1 MISIIKSVSCRSC
14 GNGITIL
21 DVGKDPAL
29 SLCAICKPWVTNSLV
44 RNPREVIC
52 IAIDDLEL
60 FRKYRSIT
68 KGIKLPSDDYT
79 WNLFICAILKA
90 NSDNDLLEK
99 VQQDYQAKLQI
110 HPELRNFLAIPWSEI
125 PKNDVP
131 RKTYSDV
138 DIVNDI
144 ISTFK
149 SYEKEKQNLITI
161 YHRCDQKFMEYIST
175 PGNFEYGTEYSL
187 FFADYEAAKKKL
199 EEKLYKIQSIT
210 IPGKIIGDAL
220 MIEAYDCISR
230 EFIIQL
236 LFDYVKSDQSY
247 SFNDA
252 LNNVTKSVTLLDKS
266 IDHHANLP
274 FKRFPNSP
282 LILGILS
289 KIISG
294 DYCKNSL
301 YSVLSIIA
309 NHDGRYDQSHNFYFR
324 DPKIWQK
331 SFLLLRGIIRTL
343 TFSNVIICNDTL
355 KVRGKS
361 GRWYVVAPVE
371 IGDIYNQFVVNT
383 LYDVANDKGEYVCIH
398 MRYQFRDMPLGDQL
412 ASLVMTLHNDKA
424 LFDKIDVTI
433 GTYY

>member
-1 MISIIKSVSCRSC
+1 MNSITKSVSCDSC
-14 GNGITIL
+14 GNDITIL
-21 DVGKDPAL
+21 NVGKDPAL
-29 SLCAICKPWVTNSLV
+29 SLCAICKPWVTNSLN
-44 RNPREVIC
+44 RSPREVIS

-79 WNLFICAILKA
+79 WNLFIRAILKA
-90 NSDNDLLEK
+90 NNDNDLLEK

-110 HPELRNFLAIPWSEI
+110 HPELRDFLTISWSEI
-125 PKNDVP
+125 PKNNVP

-149 SYEKEKQNLITI
+149 SYEKEKEQLVTI
-161 YHRCDQKFMEYIST
+161 CDQKYLEYIST
-175 PGNFEYGTEYSL
+175 PGCFDGGVEYSSS
-187 FFADYEAAKKKL
+187 FEDYNTAKKNL
-199 EEKLYKIQSIT
+199 EDKLYNIQSIT
-210 IPGKIIGDAL
+210 IPGKIIGNAL
-220 MIEAYDCISR
+220 RIEGYDCISR

-252 LNNVTKSVTLLDKS
+252 LNNVTKSIAILDRQMKHS
-266 IDHHANLP
+266 VYWP
-274 FKRFPNSP
+274 FRIYPNSP
-282 LILGILS
+282 LVLEILS

-294 DYCKNSL
+294 DYCKNSQ
-301 YSVLSIIA
+301 YSLLSIIS
-309 NHDGRYDQSHNFYFR
+309 NHDGRYDQSHNFHFR

-331 SFLLLRGIIRTL
+331 SFCLLRGVIKTL
-343 TFSNVIICNDTL
+343 TFSNVIICNDKL

-361 GRWYVVAPVE
+361 GRWYVVTPVKI
-371 IGDIYNQFVVNT
+371 IGVYDHFVVNT
-383 LYDVANDKGEYVCIH
+383 LNEAAIDEGGNVCIH
-398 MRYQFRDMPLGDQL
+398 ISYRFQDMPLGDQL

-424 LFDKIDVTI
+424 LFDEIDVHI
-433 GTYY
+433 DSYY

>member
-1 MISIIKSVSCRSC
+1 MISIIKSVNCRSC
-14 GNGITIL
+14 GNDITIL
-21 DVGKDPAL
+21 NVGKDPAL

-44 RNPREVIC
+44 RSPREVIG
-52 IAIDDLEL
+52 IAVDDLEL

-90 NSDNDLLEK
+90 NDDNDLLEK

-110 HPELRNFLAIPWSEI
+110 HPELRDFLAIPWFEI
-125 PKNDVP
+125 PKNDLP

-149 SYEKEKQNLITI
+149 SYEKEKEHLVTI

-175 PGNFEYGTEYSL
+175 PGNFECGTENSL

-199 EEKLYKIQSIT
+199 DEKLYKIQSIT
-210 IPGKIIGDAL
+210 IPSKIIGDAL
-220 MIEAYDCISR
+220 RIETNCISR

-252 LNNVTKSVTLLDKS
+252 LNKVTKSITLLDEPM
-266 IDHHANLP
+266 DHHVNLP

-282 LILGILS
+282 LVLEILS

-294 DYCKNSL
+294 DYCKNSR

-324 DPKIWQK
+324 DPKIWQN

-343 TFSNVIICNDTL
+343 TFSNVIICNDIL

-361 GRWYVVAPVE
+361 GRWYVIAPVE

-383 LYDVANDKGEYVCIH
+383 LYDVADDKGEYVCIH

>member
-14 GNGITIL
+14 GNDITIL
-21 DVGKDPAL
+21 NVGKDPRL

-44 RNPREVIC
+44 RGPREVIG
-52 IAIDDLEL
+52 IAIDDLGL

-68 KGIKLPSDDYT
+68 KGIKIPSDDYS

-90 NSDNDLLEK
+90 NGDNDLLEK
-99 VQQDYQAKLQI
+99 VQQDYQARLQI

-149 SYEKEKQNLITI
+149 SYEKDREHLVTI
-161 YHRCDQKFMEYIST
+161 YDRCNQELMEYIST
-175 PGNFEYGTEYSL
+175 PGNFEYGTEYGL
-187 FFADYEAAKKKL
+187 FFPDYEAAKKKL

-220 MIEAYDCISR
+220 RIETNCISR

-236 LFDYVKSDQSY
+236 LFDYIKSDQSY

-252 LNNVTKSVTLLDKS
+252 LNNVTKSVTLLDEPM
-266 IDHHANLP
+266 DHHANLP
-274 FKRFPNSP
+274 FKTYPNSP
-282 LILGILS
+282 LVLEILS
-289 KIISG
+289 RIISG

-309 NHDGRYDQSHNFYFR
+309 NHDGRYDHSHNFYFR
-324 DPKIWQK
+324 DPRIWQK
-331 SFLLLRGIIRTL
+331 SFHLLRGIIRTL
-343 TFSNVIICNDTL
+343 TFSNVIICNDIL

-371 IGDIYNQFVVNT
+371 IGDIYDQFVVNS
-383 LYDVANDKGEYVCIH
+383 LDDVENDKGEHVCIH
-398 MRYQFRDMPLGDQL
+398 IDYLFQDMPLGDQL

-424 LFDKIDVTI
+424 LFDKINVHI
-433 GTYY
+433 G

>member
-14 GNGITIL
+14 GNDITIL
-21 DVGKDPAL
+21 NVGKDPGL

-44 RNPREVIC
+44 RGPREVIG
-52 IAIDDLEL
+52 IAIDDLGL

-68 KGIKLPSDDYT
+68 KGIKIPSDDYS

-90 NSDNDLLEK
+90 NGDNDLLEK
-99 VQQDYQAKLQI
+99 VQQDYQARLQI

-149 SYEKEKQNLITI
+149 SYEKDREHLVTI
-161 YHRCDQKFMEYIST
+161 YDRCNQELMEYIST
-175 PGNFEYGTEYSL
+175 PGNFEYGTEYGL
-187 FFADYEAAKKKL
+187 FFPDYEAAKKKL

-210 IPGKIIGDAL
+210 IPGKIIGDVL
-220 MIEAYDCISR
+220 RIETNCISR

-236 LFDYVKSDQSY
+236 LFDYIKSDQSY

-252 LNNVTKSVTLLDKS
+252 LNNVTKSVTLLDEPM
-266 IDHHANLP
+266 DHHANLP
-274 FKRFPNSP
+274 FKTYPNSP
-282 LILGILS
+282 LVLEILS
-289 KIISG
+289 RIISG

-331 SFLLLRGIIRTL
+331 SFHLLRGIIRTL
-343 TFSNVIICNDTL
+343 TFSNVIICNDIL

-371 IGDIYNQFVVNT
+371 IGDIYDQFVVNS
-383 LYDVANDKGEYVCIH
+383 LYDVENDKGEYVCIH
-398 MRYQFRDMPLGDQL
+398 IDYLFQDMPLGDQL

-424 LFDKIDVTI
+424 LFDKINVHI
-433 GTYY
+433 G

>member
-14 GNGITIL
+14 GNDITIL

-44 RNPREVIC
+44 RSPREVIG

-90 NSDNDLLEK
+90 NGDNDLLEK

-144 ISTFK
+144 ISTLN
-149 SYEKEKQNLITI
+149 SYEKEKEHLVTI
-161 YHRCDQKFMEYIST
+161 CNQKYLEFIST
-175 PGNFEYGTEYSL
+175 PGCFDGGVEYSSG
-187 FFADYEAAKKKL
+187 FEDYNTVKKNL
-199 EEKLYKIQSIT
+199 EDKLYNIQSIT
-210 IPGKIIGDAL
+210 IPGKIIGNAL
-220 MIEAYDCISR
+220 RIEGYDSISR

-252 LNNVTKSVTLLDKS
+252 LDDVTKSIAILDRQMKHS
-266 IDHHANLP
+266 VYWP
-274 FKRFPNSP
+274 FRIYPNSP
-282 LILGILS
+282 LVLEIIS

-294 DYCKNSL
+294 GYCKNSQYTL
-301 YSVLSIIA
+301 LSIIS

-331 SFLLLRGIIRTL
+331 SFCLLRGVIKTL
-343 TFSNVIICNDTL
+343 TFSNVIICNDKL

-361 GRWYVVAPVE
+361 GRWYVVAPVK
-371 IGDIYNQFVVNT
+371 ITGVYDHFVVNT
-383 LYDVANDKGEYVCIH
+383 LNEAAIDEGGNVCIH
-398 MRYQFRDMPLGDQL
+398 ISYRFQDMPLGDQL

-424 LFDKIDVTI
+424 LFDEIDVHI
-433 GTYY
+433 DSYY

>member
-1 MISIIKSVSCRSC
+1 MNSITKSVSCDSC
-14 GNGITIL
+14 GNDITIL
-21 DVGKDPAL
+21 NVGKDPAL
-29 SLCAICKPWVTNSLV
+29 SLCAICKPWVTNSLN
-44 RNPREVIC
+44 RSPREVIS

-79 WNLFICAILKA
+79 WNLFIRAILKA
-90 NSDNDLLEK
+90 NNDNDLLEK

-110 HPELRNFLAIPWSEI
+110 HPELRDFLTISWSEI
-125 PKNDVP
+125 PKNNVP

-149 SYEKEKQNLITI
+149 SYEKEKEHLVTI
-161 YHRCDQKFMEYIST
+161 CDQKYLEYIST
-175 PGNFEYGTEYSL
+175 PGCFDGGVEYSSNFE
-187 FFADYEAAKKKL
+187 DYNTAKKNL
-199 EEKLYKIQSIT
+199 EDKLYNIQSIT
-210 IPGKIIGDAL
+210 IPGKIIGNAL
-220 MIEAYDCISR
+220 RIEGYDCISR

-252 LNNVTKSVTLLDKS
+252 LNNVTKSIAILDRQMKHS
-266 IDHHANLP
+266 VYWP
-274 FKRFPNSP
+274 FRIYPNSP
-282 LILGILS
+282 LVLEILS

-294 DYCKNSL
+294 DYCKNSQ
-301 YSVLSIIA
+301 YSLLSIIS
-309 NHDGRYDQSHNFYFR
+309 NHDGRYDQSHNFHFR

-331 SFLLLRGIIRTL
+331 SFCLLRGVIKTL
-343 TFSNVIICNDTL
+343 TFSNVIICNDKL

-361 GRWYVVAPVE
+361 GRWYVVTPVKI
-371 IGDIYNQFVVNT
+371 IGVYDHFVVNT
-383 LYDVANDKGEYVCIH
+383 LNEAAIDEGGNVCIH
-398 MRYQFRDMPLGDQL
+398 ISYRFQDMPLGDQL

-424 LFDKIDVTI
+424 LFDEIDVHI
-433 GTYY
+433 DSYY

>member
-14 GNGITIL
+14 GNNITIL
-21 DVGKDPAL
+21 NVGKDPEL
-29 SLCAICKPWVTNSLV
+29 SLCMLCKPWVTNSLN
-44 RNPREVIC
+44 RSPREVIS

-60 FRKYRSIT
+60 FKKYRSIT
-68 KGIKLPSDDYT
+68 KGIKIPSDDYS

-90 NSDNDLLEK
+90 NNDNDLLEK

-110 HPELRNFLAIPWSEI
+110 HPELRNFLAIPWFEI
-125 PKNDVP
+125 PKNDLP

-149 SYEKEKQNLITI
+149 SYEKEREHLVTI

-175 PGNFEYGTEYSL
+175 PGNFECGTEYSL

-220 MIEAYDCISR
+220 RIETNCISR

-252 LNNVTKSVTLLDKS
+252 LNKVTKSITLLDEPM
-266 IDHHANLP
+266 DHHANLP
-274 FKRFPNSP
+274 FKRYPNSP
-282 LILGILS
+282 LVLEILS

-294 DYCKNSL
+294 DYCKNSQ
-301 YSVLSIIA
+301 YSLLSIIS

-331 SFLLLRGIIRTL
+331 SFCLLRGVIKTL
-343 TFSNVIICNDTL
+343 TFSNVILCNDKL

-361 GRWYVVAPVE
+361 GRWYVVVPVK
-371 IGDIYNQFVVNT
+371 ITGVYDHFVVNT
-383 LYDVANDKGEYVCIH
+383 PNEAAIDEGGNVCIH
-398 MRYQFRDMPLGDQL
+398 ISYQFQDMPLGDQL

-424 LFDKIDVTI
+424 LFDEIDVHI
-433 GTYY
+433 DSYY

>member
-14 GNGITIL
+14 GNDITIL

-44 RNPREVIC
+44 RSPREVIG

-90 NSDNDLLEK
+90 NGDNDLLEK

-144 ISTFK
+144 ISTLN
-149 SYEKEKQNLITI
+149 SYEKEKEHLVTI
-161 YHRCDQKFMEYIST
+161 CNQKYLEFIST
-175 PGNFEYGTEYSL
+175 PGCFDGGVEYSSG
-187 FFADYEAAKKKL
+187 FEDYNTVKKNL
-199 EEKLYKIQSIT
+199 EDKLYNIQSIT
-210 IPGKIIGDAL
+210 IPGKIIGNAL
-220 MIEAYDCISR
+220 RIEGYDSISR

-236 LFDYVKSDQSY
+236 LFDYAKSDQSY

-252 LNNVTKSVTLLDKS
+252 LDDVTKSIAILDRQMKHS
-266 IDHHANLP
+266 VYWP
-274 FKRFPNSP
+274 FRIYPNSP
-282 LILGILS
+282 LVLEIIS

-294 DYCKNSL
+294 GYCKNSQYTL
-301 YSVLSIIA
+301 LSIIS

-331 SFLLLRGIIRTL
+331 SFCLLRGVIKTL
-343 TFSNVIICNDTL
+343 TFSNVIICNDKL

-361 GRWYVVAPVE
+361 GRWYVVAPVK
-371 IGDIYNQFVVNT
+371 ITGVYDHFVVNT
-383 LYDVANDKGEYVCIH
+383 LNEAAIDEGGNVCIH
-398 MRYQFRDMPLGDQL
+398 ISYRFQDMPLGDQL

-424 LFDKIDVTI
+424 LFDEIDVHI
-433 GTYY
+433 DSYY

>member
-14 GNGITIL
+14 GNNITIL
-21 DVGKDPAL
+21 NLGKDPEL
-29 SLCAICKPWVTNSLV
+29 SLCMLCKPWVTNSLN
-44 RNPREVIC
+44 RSPREVIS

-60 FRKYRSIT
+60 FKKYRSIT
-68 KGIKLPSDDYT
+68 KGIKIPSDDYS

-90 NSDNDLLEK
+90 NNDNDLLEK

-110 HPELRNFLAIPWSEI
+110 HPELRNFLAIPWFEI
-125 PKNDVP
+125 PKNDLP

-149 SYEKEKQNLITI
+149 SYEKEREHLVTI
-161 YHRCDQKFMEYIST
+161 YHRCNQKFMKITT
-175 PGNFEYGTEYSL
+175 PGNFECGTEYSL

-220 MIEAYDCISR
+220 RIETKCISR

-252 LNNVTKSVTLLDKS
+252 LNKVTKSITLLDEPM
-266 IDHHANLP
+266 DHHANLP
-274 FKRFPNSP
+274 FKRYPNSP
-282 LILGILS
+282 LALEILS

-294 DYCKNSL
+294 DYCKNSQ
-301 YSVLSIIA
+301 YSLLSIIS

-331 SFLLLRGIIRTL
+331 SFCLLRGVIKTL
-343 TFSNVIICNDTL
+343 TFSNVILCNDKL

-361 GRWYVVAPVE
+361 GRWYVVAPE
-371 IGDIYNQFVVNT
+371 ITGVYDHFVVNT
-383 LYDVANDKGEYVCIH
+383 LNEAAIDEGRNVCIH
-398 MRYQFRDMPLGDQL
+398 ISYRFQDMPLGDQL

-424 LFDKIDVTI
+424 LFDEIDVHI
-433 GTYY
+433 DSYY